1 MLDPL
6 LAGFLLI
13 LTVGTLTSAYANQL
27 RIGEG
32 ATLFYKGARISSG
45 ISGQQ
50 TFDAAIKILTL
61 NQTALIFQSSS
72 TSTNSSIMSEMTV
85 KYQDGIPTYA
95 DYITAM
101 FYLPPECMAQ
111 SLLGNLEWTT
121 QINTN
126 TLATVTNETWQTLN
140 FTTEAGTFQ
149 SINITLTLKGLEY
162 GTLTLIYNE
171 SPGVLIYEQWTP
183 TSADIVIL
191 SLIGIT
197 NAPGTQQTL
206 LNLILPTLT
215 LATPITAATHQTY
228 KKFKKRNQ
236 KNEQIKETMIETSFP
251 KKAFYIIL
259 AGASLNLASVFLPWS
274 QFAGS
279 QIYLPLSLPSALTGS
294 SEPLASTSTFA
305 TISLIAHAT
314 AILVWVSIVIHLYTT
329 KKATPQLATIASS
342 ILAFASVAIFIQT
355 GWTSSWGLLIM
366 VIGGILTITGT
377 VAANIKIEI
386 TAEEPEESEDTS
398 LL

>member
-1 MLDPL
+1 
-6 LAGFLLI
+6 
-13 LTVGTLTSAYANQL
+13 
-27 RIGEG
+27 
-32 ATLFYKGARISSG
+32 
-45 ISGQQ
+45 
-50 TFDAAIKILTL
+50 
-61 NQTALIFQSSS
+61 
-72 TSTNSSIMSEMTV
+72 
-85 KYQDGIPTYA
+85 
-95 DYITAM
+95 
-101 FYLPPECMAQ
+101 MAQ